1 MEYGLPPPR
10 RIKQRRDR
18 KMAKKQ
24 VHTMATA
31 EEVAPGRT
39 GTFPCGQQMVKYDF
53 KETAECTPCKKAHEE
68 SGSSWNR
75 ELPKETIGHIQS
87 TGCLGQK
94 EVVTAAHNA
103 CIRELL
109 QEVDGHGKADRHVKL
124 LTIETESRLGTLW
137 DQEQCTH
144 FCSKDVLW
152 EAAKAEET
160 KIPWKDAKEGSPV
173 PEEQYQERFWRRRL
187 DGIGLDT
194 INKELLA
201 IEFKRTRDARS
212 NYVEKAIAVAQEQY
226 TSLLSGLQ
234 AVGQVKGW
242 KVQQLVFVGGTC
254 GSVHVESFNKNMKAL
269 GVLESKW
276 DLIRQ
281 KLVRRLL
288 ERQDKCYGPTSHR
301 KVGREVKGGEGF
313 RAMVGNMSSGTCM
326 REEGAKSACGPKPN
340 D

>member
-1 MEYGLPPPR
+1 
-10 RIKQRRDR
+10 
-18 KMAKKQ
+18 
-24 VHTMATA
+24 
-31 EEVAPGRT
+31 
-39 GTFPCGQQMVKYDF
+39 MVKYGC
-53 KETAECTPCKKAHEE
+53 KETAECTLCKKAYEE
-68 SGSSWNR
+68 SGSSWNT

-87 TGCLGQK
+87 AGCLGQK
-94 EVVTAAHNA
+94 EVVIAAHNA

-109 QEVDGHGKADRHVKL
+109 QEVDGHGKADRHMKL
-124 LTIETESRLGTLW
+124 LTTETESSLGTLL
-137 DQEQCTH
+137 DQEQCTQ
-144 FCSKDVLW
+144 FCSKEELW
-152 EAAKAEET
+152 EAAKEEEM
-160 KIPWKDAKEGSPV
+160 KIPWKDEKEGWPA

-226 TSLLSGLQ
+226 TSLLTGLH

-288 ERQDKCYGPTSHR
+288 EEQDKVLRSYFAQKGGARSQRGEGIQGT
-301 KVGREVKGGEGF
+301 GREHVKWDIY
-313 RAMVGNMSSGTCM
+313 A
-326 REEGAKSACGPKPN
+326 
-340 D
+340 